1 MADDRQ
7 HAMQEKYMQLQLF
20 EQQLKQLQKNIQVLE
35 QQLTE
40 LGGVH
45 EGLDEAGKLKPGS
58 EMLTAFAN
66 GIFLKTTLKDTDEL
80 IVNVGAN
87 IAVPKSVAETK
98 QLIEKQKKEIT
109 ELKEKLRQDLE
120 KMALQA
126 SVVESDLQKLATEIK
141 QAK

>member
-1 MADDRQ
+1 MADERQ
-7 HAMQEKYMQLQLF
+7 NAMQEKYMQLQLF
-20 EQQLKQLQKNIQVLE
+20 EQQLKQLQKNIQIFE

-40 LGGVH
+40 LESVH

-120 KMALQA
+120 KLALQA
-126 SVVESDLQKLATEIK
+126 SVVESDLQKLATEVK
-141 QAK
+141 LAK